1 MHCSAKWTRW
11 RCSWRGSYRHPDY
24 WRAAQLTGAY
34 DVLDAALVAAA
45 PAKAYQLDPSERKL
59 RDNNQARLRKTLGE
73 EQFERAYTT
82 GTSLSLERACD
93 LALGKTNPK

>member
-1 MHCSAKWTRW
+1 MTAQAAKLSAVISLN
-11 RCSWRGSYRHPDY
+11 RCQVGH
-24 WRAAQLTGAY
+24 
-34 DVLDAALVAAA
+34 AALVAAA

-59 RDNNQARLRKTLGE
+59 RDNNQARRRKTLGE

>member
-1 MHCSAKWTRW
+1 MTPDKRRTTPLVQLLATGWSHAHDGKPLNLVPCRW
-11 RCSWRGSYRHPDY
+11 RM
-24 WRAAQLTGAY
+24 T
-34 DVLDAALVAAA
+34 
-45 PAKAYQLDPSERKL
+45 AKAYQLDPSERKL